1 MLRERL
7 QATNKATKEKVVII
21 NGSQLS
27 LQPTSRC
34 PWRHVAIEQVVSG
47 PYENPEL
54 ELSHHLLGL
63 VVSEGEF
70 ESEWHVG
77 RQLLRHTFRQ
87 GDMGFNPIGE
97 LGFAR
102 SFAAHETLL
111 VAYKPTLF
119 HQISATVANQD
130 IPNLCPMRDDFLK
143 TCALTLREE
152 LVSGFPGGGLYGD
165 SIAVAMANHLIVR
178 YGAKRL
184 MPESIPQK
192 GLSENTAQIVIDYIE
207 ANYATDIS
215 LDDLAVLVH
224 LSPFYFSRLFKLST
238 GLSPHQY
245 LIRCRARRA
254 KELILA
260 NSQTS
265 LKEVAQAVGFY
276 DAAHLSR
283 HFKRLHG
290 VLPGELLKR
299 PVLDEDSLPEPEP
312 DSE

>member
-1 MLRERL
+1 MLIERL
-7 QATNKATKEKVVII
+7 QATDKTTKEKVVII
-21 NGSQLS
+21 QGSQLS
-27 LQPTSRC
+27 LKPSVRC

-54 ELSHHLLGL
+54 ELNHHLLGL
-63 VVSEGEF
+63 VVSDVEF
-70 ESEWHVG
+70 ENEWFVG
-77 RQLLRHTFRQ
+77 RQQYRHNFRQ
-87 GDMGFNPIGE
+87 GDMGFTPLGE
-97 LGFAR
+97 LGLIR

-111 VAYKPTLF
+111 IAYKPNLF
-119 HQISATVANQD
+119 HQLSATVSNQE
-130 IPNLCPMRDDFLK
+130 IPNLCPFRDDFLK
-143 TCALTLREE
+143 SCAMTLREE
-152 LVSGFPGGGLYGD
+152 LINSYPGGGLYGD

-184 MPESIPQK
+184 MPEPLPQK
-192 GLSENTAQIVIDYIE
+192 GLSETTAQIVIDYIE

-215 LDDLAVLVH
+215 LEDLAMLVH

-254 KELILA
+254 KELILSNNQA
-260 NSQTS
+260 S

-299 PVLDEDSLPEPEP
+299 PSIDNELE
-312 DSE
+312 

>member
-1 MLRERL
+1 MMTGRL
-7 QATNKATKEKVVII
+7 QAINKATKEKVVII
-21 NGSQLS
+21 HGSQLS
-27 LQPTSRC
+27 LQPTVRC
-34 PWRHVAIEQVVSG
+34 PWRHVSVEQVVSG

-54 ELSHHLLGL
+54 EINQHLLGL
-63 VVSEGEF
+63 IVSEGEA
-70 ESEWHVG
+70 EAEWYVG
-77 RQLLRHTFRQ
+77 RQHYRHTFKK
-87 GDMGFNPIGE
+87 GDMGFTPVGE
-97 LGFAR
+97 LGFVR

-111 VAYKPTLF
+111 IAYKPTLF
-119 HQISATVANQD
+119 HQISTTVANQD
-130 IPNLCPMRDDFLK
+130 IPNLSPLRDDFLQ
-143 TCALTLREE
+143 TCGLTLRDE
-152 LVSGFPGGGLYGD
+152 VINNFPGGGLYGD

-184 MPESIPQK
+184 LLEPVPTK
-192 GLSENTAQIVIDYIE
+192 GLSEGTTQIVIDFIE
-207 ANYATDIS
+207 TNYATDIS
-215 LDDLAVLVH
+215 LEDLALLVH

-254 KELILA
+254 KELLLS
-260 NSQTS
+260 NNQPS

-299 PVLDEDSLPEPEP
+299 TTADTTEDAEQ
-312 DSE
+312 